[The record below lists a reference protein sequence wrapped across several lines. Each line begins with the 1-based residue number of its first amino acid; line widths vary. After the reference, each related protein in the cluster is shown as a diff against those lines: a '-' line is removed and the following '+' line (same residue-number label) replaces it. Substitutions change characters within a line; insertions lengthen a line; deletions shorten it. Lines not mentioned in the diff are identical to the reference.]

1 MVSTRRGKA
10 NALVIGGAGFL
21 GQHMVRALLR
31 SGTYQVQLLAA
42 FGTHSRFWVS
52 PNCTWM

>member
-1 MVSTRRGKA
+1 MSTRRGKT

-21 GQHMVRALLR
+21 GHHMVRALLR

-42 FGTHSRFWVS
+42 FGTRSRFWVS
-52 PNCTWM
+52 LTCTWM